1 MLLMID
7 NYDSFTYNLVQYFG
21 ELGADVH
28 VVRNDQITSGE
39 VAKLKPERIVISPG
53 PCTPNE
59 AGISLE
65 VIKHFAGKVPLLGV
79 CLGHQSIGQAF
90 GGNIVHAK
98 EIMHGKTSMIHHK
111 NTGVFTGLGN
121 PFEATRYHSLVIE
134 KDSLPDCLEVTAWTE
149 TEDGEL
155 DEIMG
160 VRHKEL
166 DVGWETSWEGK
177 SKMDMSSAIKSVM
190 DNRDLTREE
199 MQSVMNTIMTGEATP
214 AQIGGFLIG
223 LRMKG
228 ETIDE
233 ITAAAQV
240 MRELAT
246 KVDVTGEH
254 VVDIVGTGGDG
265 SSTFNISTASCF
277 VVAAAGGKV
286 AKHGNRSVSSK
297 SGSADLLEAAGVNLD
312 ISPEQVAQC
321 VNEVGVGFMFAPK
334 HHGAMKHAIGPRKEM
349 AVRTIFNILGP
360 LTNPAGAPNQLL
372 GVFSRELVE
381 PLAHVLA
388 NLGSHHV
395 LVVHSEDGMD
405 EISIGAPTF
414 VAELK
419 DGSVT
424 SYTIQPEDFG
434 LQRADLASL
443 KVEDAAES
451 LTVVK
456 SVLANESGPA
466 RDIVVLNAGA
476 SLYVAG
482 LADSLVAGVEKA
494 AEVLASGAA
503 QTRLDELVRVSNA
516 S

>member
-1 MLLMID
+1 
-7 NYDSFTYNLVQYFG
+7 
-21 ELGADVH
+21 
-28 VVRNDQITSGE
+28 
-39 VAKLKPERIVISPG
+39 
-53 PCTPNE
+53 
-59 AGISLE
+59 
-65 VIKHFAGKVPLLGV
+65 
-79 CLGHQSIGQAF
+79 
-90 GGNIVHAK
+90 
-98 EIMHGKTSMIHHK
+98 
-111 NTGVFTGLGN
+111 
-121 PFEATRYHSLVIE
+121 
-134 KDSLPDCLEVTAWTE
+134 
-149 TEDGEL
+149 
-155 DEIMG
+155 
-160 VRHKEL
+160 
-166 DVGWETSWEGK
+166 
-177 SKMDMSSAIKSVM
+177 MDMPSAIRAVTERQNLSHE
-190 DNRDLTREE
+190 D

-246 KVDVTGEH
+246 KVDVTGDH

-312 ISPEQVAQC
+312 INPEQVARC

-349 AVRTIFNILGP
+349 AVRTIFNVLGP

-372 GVFSRELVE
+372 GVFSKELVE

-419 DGSVT
+419 DGVVT

-434 LQRADLASL
+434 LERADLASL
-443 KVEDAAES
+443 KVEDAAQS
-451 LTVVK
+451 LAVVK
-456 SVLANESGPA
+456 SVLANEAGPA
-466 RDIVVLNAGA
+466 RDIVILNAGA

-482 LADSLVAGVEKA
+482 LADSLAAGIEMA
-494 AEVLASGAA
+494 SEVLASGSAR
-503 QTRLDELVRVSNA
+503 TKLDELVKVSNA
-516 S
+516 

>member
-1 MLLMID
+1 
-7 NYDSFTYNLVQYFG
+7 
-21 ELGADVH
+21 
-28 VVRNDQITSGE
+28 
-39 VAKLKPERIVISPG
+39 
-53 PCTPNE
+53 
-59 AGISLE
+59 
-65 VIKHFAGKVPLLGV
+65 
-79 CLGHQSIGQAF
+79 
-90 GGNIVHAK
+90 
-98 EIMHGKTSMIHHK
+98 
-111 NTGVFTGLGN
+111 
-121 PFEATRYHSLVIE
+121 
-134 KDSLPDCLEVTAWTE
+134 
-149 TEDGEL
+149 
-155 DEIMG
+155 
-160 VRHKEL
+160 
-166 DVGWETSWEGK
+166 
-177 SKMDMSSAIKSVM
+177 MDMPSAIRAVTE
-190 DNRDLTREE
+190 RQDLSHEE

-240 MRELAT
+240 MRKLAT
-246 KVDVTGEH
+246 KVDVSGDH

-297 SGSADLLEAAGVNLD
+297 SGSADVLEAAGVNLD
-312 ISPEQVAQC
+312 INPEQ
-321 VNEVGVGFMFAPK
+321 NGEGVGFMFAPK

-349 AVRTIFNILGP
+349 AVRTIFNVLGP

-372 GVFSRELVE
+372 GVFSKELVE

-419 DGSVT
+419 DDVVT

-434 LQRADLASL
+434 LERADLASL
-443 KVEDAAES
+443 KVEDAAQS

-456 SVLANESGPA
+456 GVLENQPGPA
-466 RDIVVLNAGA
+466 RDIVILNAGA

-482 LADSLVAGVEKA
+482 LADSLAAGVKKA

-503 QTRLDELVRVSNA
+503 RTKLDELVKVSNA
-516 S
+516 